1 MVRGILIVKQID
13 VKVGGTGLTFSG
25 ALTILFVALKLCKVI
40 DWSWWWVLAPL
51 WIPAAFVV
59 LVLCI
64 VVIVVSCKKV
74 IHKIIH
80 RH

>member
-1 MVRGILIVKQID
+1 MKQID
-13 VKVGGTGLTFSG
+13 ARVGGTGLTFSG
-25 ALTILFVALKLCKVI
+25 ALAILFIALKLCKVI

-51 WIPAAFVV
+51 WIPVAFVV

-64 VVIVVSCKKV
+64 VVTFVSCKKV
-74 IHKIIH
+74 IHKIIN